1 MAQSQD
7 FARGLAAMAGV
18 KRPER
23 PGPDPD
29 ELEPQRDDDVP
40 FERPDDQTET
50 ETDPDAIAGRST
62 VSEEITR
69 LREQLAA
76 EGARRDQMQREVE
89 FLARASIGQQQAQQP
104 PAPDP
109 VREAMNLFRID
120 PHTWNQMIADPE
132 RGAELATNALQSAV
146 LIGSQLSQNQQQA
159 VLSQVAQHM
168 QARDQQNVIARE
180 GEEMKRM
187 FWERNQ
193 NLLPYERLV
202 RQFASEVAG
211 EVNQGRGYTSDQVLH
226 EIGSRTRAELR
237 ANYGVEIDDGT
248 GGRGARVSSMS
259 DARQRLR
266 PAAAEMGSGLGR
278 RSAPLTPVQKSLYR
292 LARRG

>member
-7 FARGLAAMAGV
+7 FARGLAAMSGV
-18 KRPER
+18 KR

-40 FERPDDQTET
+40 FERPEDQTET
-50 ETDPDAIAGRST
+50 ETEPDTISGRST

-69 LREQLAA
+69 LRENLAA
-76 EGARRDQMQREVE
+76 EGARREQMQREVE
-89 FLARASIGQQQAQQP
+89 FLARASMTQQQAQQP
-104 PAPDP
+104 QADP
-109 VREAMNLFRID
+109 VREAMNMLRVD
-120 PHTWNQMIADPE
+120 PQTWNRMLADPE
-132 RGAELATNALQSAV
+132 FGGEQATNALQAV
-146 LIGSQLSQNQQQA
+146 YQLGLHTARAENQGVVQ
-159 VLSQVAQHM
+159 QVAQHL
-168 QARDQQNVIARE
+168 QAQQQQNLIARE

-211 EVNQGRGYTSDQVLH
+211 EVNQGRQYSSEQVLH
-226 EIGSRTRAELR
+226 EIGSRTRSELR
-237 ANYGVEIDDGT
+237 ANYGVDIGEPSP
-248 GGRGARVSSMS
+248 GRRGRVSSMN
-259 DARQRLR
+259 DARDRMR

-278 RSAPLTPVQKSLYR
+278 RTAPLTGVQKSLYR

>member
-7 FARGLAAMAGV
+7 FARGLAAMTGA
-18 KRPER
+18 KR

-50 ETDPDAIAGRST
+50 EPEPDAIAGRST

-69 LREQLAA
+69 LRENLAA
-76 EGARRDQMQREVE
+76 EGARREQMQREVE
-89 FLARASIGQQQAQQP
+89 FLARASMTQQP
-104 PAPDP
+104 QQPQPDP
-109 VREAMNLFRID
+109 VREAMNMLRVD
-120 PHTWNQMIADPE
+120 PQTWNRMLADPE
-132 RGAELATNALQSAV
+132 FGGEQATNALQAV
-146 LIGSQLSQNQQQA
+146 YQLGLHTARAENQGVVQ
-159 VLSQVAQHM
+159 QVAQHL
-168 QARDQQNVIARE
+168 QAQQQQNLIARE

-211 EVNQGRGYTSDQVLH
+211 EVNQGRPYSSDQVLH

-237 ANYGVEIDDGT
+237 SNYGVEIGEPAP
-248 GGRGARVSSMS
+248 GRRGRVSSMS
-259 DARQRLR
+259 DARDRMR

-278 RSAPLTPVQKSLYR
+278 RGAPLSPVQKSLYR

>member
-7 FARGLAAMAGV
+7 FARGLAAMTGA

-29 ELEPQRDDDVP
+29 ELEPQRDDVP

-50 ETDPDAIAGRST
+50 EEEPESISGRPT
-62 VSEEITR
+62 VSEDITK

-76 EGARRDQMQREVE
+76 EGARREQMQREVE
-89 FLARASIGQQQAQQP
+89 FLARASYGQQQAQQ
-104 PAPDP
+104 APQADP
-109 VREAMNLFRID
+109 VREAMQLFRID
-120 PHTWNQMIADPE
+120 PHTWNQMLADPE

-146 LIGSQLSQNQQQA
+146 LIGSQLSANQQQA
-159 VLSQVAQHM
+159 TLQQVAQHLHA
-168 QARDQQNVIARE
+168 QNQQSVIARE
-180 GEEMKRM
+180 GEEMKRA

-211 EVNQGRGYTSDQVLH
+211 EVNQGRGYTSEQVLH

-237 ANYGVEIDDGT
+237 SNYGVEIGEPSAPR
-248 GGRGARVSSMS
+248 RGRVSSMN
-259 DARQRLR
+259 DARDRMR

-278 RSAPLTPVQKSLYR
+278 RSAPLSPVQKSLYR